1 MEKLLFSLIVMV
13 LGMLIVFVGL
23 IILIGAIKL
32 LSWVLGIKK
41 PEPAKSA
48 PAPESAP
55 ASVPA
60 PAPES
65 APVPVVESGID
76 PRLVA
81 VIMAAVVAQEGS
93 NKALVVRS
101 IRRAPSLWKNT
112 ARRESLNY

>member
-41 PEPAKSA
+41 SEPAKSTPE
-48 PAPESAP
+48 PA
-55 ASVPA
+55 PA
-60 PAPES
+60 PAPER
-65 APVPVVESGID
+65 APVVESGID
-76 PRLVA
+76 PSLVA

-93 NKALVVRS
+93 NKALVVRL

>member
-41 PEPAKSA
+41 SEPAKST
-48 PAPESAP
+48 PE
-55 ASVPA
+55 PA
-60 PAPES
+60 PAPAP

>member
-65 APVPVVESGID
+65 APVVESGID

>member
-41 PEPAKSA
+41 SEPAKSTPEPA
-48 PAPESAP
+48 PA
-55 ASVPA
+55 PA

-65 APVPVVESGID
+65 APVVESGID